1 MLCHQLFGVFTVLKP
16 EFYFAP
22 TVFSPDRAEFF
33 CMRLPGKRKILH
45 SSSIRIPEPSPG
57 AFTYIFTGLIA

>member
-1 MLCHQLFGVFTVLKP
+1 
-16 EFYFAP
+16 
-22 TVFSPDRAEFF
+22 
-33 CMRLPGKRKILH
+33 MRLPGKRKILH